1 MALRLFITMRKIFR
15 FFYLTWSIIWFILV
29 MILIFPLV
37 IISSFFGPVK
47 GGNFIYRLLHLW
59 GDIWF
64 FMSGLRTRVIPPYGI
79 RTPDGERKQYVFVAN
94 HVSNLDAAFLV
105 KVIRQ
110 PFRPLGKIELV
121 KVPVFGY
128 IYKVAV
134 VTVDRGDARHRSKS
148 IRNLKSIINK
158 GISILI
164 FPEGTFNDTGA
175 PLKDFYDGAFRLAI
189 ETQTPIKPVVF
200 PDTYARM
207 ESDRVFT
214 LNPGVCR
221 AIWLEEIPVEG
232 YTLNDVQRLKQL
244 VMERMSTV
252 LTEANASWIR
262 PNPQGHVGPL
272 A

>member
-1 MALRLFITMRKIFR
+1 MRKIFR
-15 FFYLTWSIIWFILV
+15 FLYLCWSICWFVLV
-29 MILIFPLV
+29 MILIFPWV
-37 IISSFFGPVK
+37 IIGSFFGPIR

-64 FMSGLRTRVIPPYGI
+64 FLSGI
-79 RTPDGERKQYVFVAN
+79 RTRISSAIPDRHKQYVFVAN

-134 VTVDRGDARHRSKS
+134 VTVDRGDASHRSKS
-148 IRNLKSIINK
+148 IRNLKSIIRK

-164 FPEGTFNDTGA
+164 FPEGTFNETGL
-175 PLKDFYDGAFRLAI
+175 PMKEMYDGAFRIAI
-189 ETQTPIKPVVF
+189 ETQTPIKPVIF

-207 ESDRVFT
+207 QGDKVFS
-214 LNPGVCR
+214 LNPGICR
-221 AIWLEEIPVEG
+221 AIWLSEVPVEG
-232 YTLNDVQRLKQL
+232 CTLADLPRLKQQ
-244 VMERMSTV
+244 V
-252 LTEANASWIR
+252 LMLMNAALQEANASWIR
-262 PNPQGHVGPL
+262 VNPQG
-272 A
+272 

>member
-1 MALRLFITMRKIFR
+1 MRKIFR
-15 FFYLTWSIIWFILV
+15 FVYLVWSITWFILV

-37 IISSFFGPVK
+37 IIGSFFGPMK

-64 FMSGLRTRVIPPYGI
+64 FLAGI
-79 RTPDGERKQYVFVAN
+79 RTRITTSGTQTKAPDPKQQYVFVAN

-121 KVPVFGY
+121 KIPVFGY

-134 VTVDRGDARHRSKS
+134 VTVDRGDASHRSKS
-148 IRNLKSIINK
+148 IRNLKSIIRK

-164 FPEGTFNDTGA
+164 FPEGTFNETGL
-175 PLKDFYDGAFRLAI
+175 PLKDMYDGAFRLAI
-189 ETQTPIKPVVF
+189 ETQTPIKPVIF
-200 PDTYARM
+200 PDTDARM
-207 ESDRVFT
+207 HADKVFT

-221 AIWLEEIPVEG
+221 AIWLDEVAVEG
-232 YTLNDVQRLKQL
+232 YTLADLPRLKQQ
-244 VMERMSTV
+244 VNTMMSAA
-252 LTEANASWIR
+252 LIEANASWIR
-262 PNPQGHVGPL
+262 VNLQD
-272 A
+272 

>member
-1 MALRLFITMRKIFR
+1 MRKIFR
-15 FFYLTWSIIWFILV
+15 FVYLVWSICWFILV

-37 IISSFFGPVK
+37 IIGSFFGPIK

-64 FMSGLRTRVIPPYGI
+64 FLAGI
-79 RTPDGERKQYVFVAN
+79 RTHITSASPQTKLPDRQQQYVFVAN

-110 PFRPLGKIELV
+110 HFRPLGKIELV

-134 VTVDRGDARHRSKS
+134 VTVDRGDASHRSKS
-148 IRNLKSIINK
+148 IRNLKSIIRK

-164 FPEGTFNDTGA
+164 FPEGTFNETGL
-175 PLKDFYDGAFRLAI
+175 PMKEMYDGAFRLAI
-189 ETQTPIKPVVF
+189 ETQTPIKPVIF

-207 ESDRVFT
+207 QGDKVFT

-221 AIWLEEIPVEG
+221 AIWLDEVPVEG
-232 YTLNDVQRLKQL
+232 YTLADLPRLKQQ
-244 VMERMSTV
+244 VQTMMSTA
-252 LTEANASWIR
+252 LMEANASWIR
-262 PNPQGHVGPL
+262 VNPRD
-272 A
+272 